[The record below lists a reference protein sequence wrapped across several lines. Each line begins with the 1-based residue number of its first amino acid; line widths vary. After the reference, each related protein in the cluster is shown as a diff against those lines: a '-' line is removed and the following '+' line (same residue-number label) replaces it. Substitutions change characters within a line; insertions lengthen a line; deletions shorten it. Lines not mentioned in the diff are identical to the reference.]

1 MIAALTKL
9 WRFFE
14 SDEGPTTTEYAV
26 MLAVIA
32 IAVIAAM
39 ATFGTNM
46 GNLYTILTT
55 TLSVF

>member
-46 GNLYTILTT
+46 DNLYTILTT

>member
-1 MIAALTKL
+1 MIPALSKL

-32 IAVIAAM
+32 VGVLAAM
-39 ATFGTNM
+39 AGFGTNM